1 MCEKEPIPRHGNPM
15 LAREVSEIIQ
25 RLPKY
30 AKLSWL
36 LIRDTSLSARQRAAL
51 MGALG
56 YSVSPVDAI
65 PGIIPVIGQMD
76 DLAVVLLALRYILRS
91 LPPDRSSELLE
102 QCDLGPDTVDR
113 DLETIKRHGLR
124 ILKRIRLNL
133 SLGAA
138 FALGV
143 GRYAGREIRD
153 SLKAG
158 RGAGES

>member
-1 MCEKEPIPRHGNPM
+1 MHDKDPTSRRSNPL
-15 LAREVSEIIQ
+15 LARDVSEIVQ

-36 LIRDTSLSARQRAAL
+36 LIRDSSLSTRQRAAL

-56 YSVSPVDAI
+56 YSVSPIDAI

-91 LPPDRSSELLE
+91 LPPGRSSALLE
-102 QCDLGPDTVDR
+102 QCGLGPDTLDA
-113 DLETIKRHGLR
+113 DLETVKLHGLR

-138 FALGV
+138 FTLGV

-158 RGAGES
+158 RESEGS